1 MNNCRTIVLQILDVI
16 GRREKKGL
24 NVDEFLTLVEMQAM
38 TELIAALPEDKQQQV
53 IDQFITLPQT
63 PQKEA
68 AIFGPYYT
76 LAERKE
82 ALTRVAKQAIAQQI
96 VAPHDPQLS
105 PAQRESILAL
115 LEQLTC

>member
-1 MNNCRTIVLQILDVI
+1 MNNCRTIVLQIFEVI

-38 TELIAALPEDKQQQV
+38 TELIAALPEDTQQQV

-82 ALTRVAKQAIAQQI
+82 ALTRVAKQAIAQKI

-105 PAQRESILAL
+105 PAQRERILAL